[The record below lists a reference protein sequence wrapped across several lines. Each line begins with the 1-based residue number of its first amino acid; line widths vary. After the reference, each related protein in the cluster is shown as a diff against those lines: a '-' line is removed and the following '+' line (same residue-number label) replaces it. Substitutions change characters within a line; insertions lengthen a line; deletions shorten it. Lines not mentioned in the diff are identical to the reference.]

1 MNDEQRRY
9 LSLLSAYIDGGD
21 ETEGDPTRDEAQL
34 ALEKLRTDLVN
45 WPKKWAQ
52 TMDTY
57 SSLLY
62 KEQELS
68 ESLRAERD
76 AALSDAAEANDA
88 MLTSE
93 SNRQGAQLEIVEL
106 LARAETAERE
116 RDALR
121 ERALVVIDRHG
132 EKYRATFAEDD
143 GREFRVFDTGDTPI
157 EAGLNLLRASYAIRA
172 ALKDAD

>member
-1 MNDEQRRY
+1 MDEHDITKAVIDELTREC
-9 LSLLSAYIDGGD
+9 SAL
-21 ETEGDPTRDEAQL
+21 T
-34 ALEKLRTDLVN
+34 
-45 WPKKWAQ
+45 
-52 TMDTY
+52 
-57 SSLLY
+57 
-62 KEQELS
+62 
-68 ESLRAERD
+68 AERD
-76 AALSDAAEANDA
+76 AAL
-88 MLTSE
+88 
-93 SNRQGAQLEIVEL
+93 
-106 LARAETAERE
+106 ARAHAIEQEIFRNHPVGPVYVDVFQSIKLQREQTEAAERE